1 MIMKEYDIIIIGGGI
16 IGCAISKSII
26 SKTKKKVAVLEK
38 ENHVGEHA
46 SSRNSGV
53 IHSGFYYKPNSLK
66 ARFCVE
72 GNKKLLEYCLL
83 NNVPYKKTGTLVVAK
98 NEHDS
103 ETLYKLLDR
112 GKINN
117 VPGIKIVN
125 NDELRK
131 IEPYVKGK
139 KGLYSP
145 TGSIVNSKILVKTMA
160 AETKNNGVNFL
171 LGEKVLKITQKNDQI
186 LVNTK
191 NYKIKSKYLINCAG
205 IYADRIAN
213 LTGLK
218 LNYRIIPFR
227 GKYYQLIKE
236 KSFLLKSMV
245 YPIPDPNLPFLGIHI
260 TRTIDNNIIVGPN
273 AVLAFGREAYSN
285 KQFSIS
291 DIKDIISYDGFW
303 KMMLLNS
310 VKMKNEFIQSFS
322 KGKFVEQ
329 AQNLIPNLKS
339 ADFQEGYSGIRAQL
353 VDRDGKLVDDLIIK
367 NQNNITHILNA
378 VSPGMTCSLPFAD
391 YVVNNYVK
399 NSISN

>member
-160 AETKNNGVNFL
+160 AETKNNGVDFL
-171 LGEKVLKITQKNDQI
+171 FGEEVLKISQKNDQI

-310 VKMKNEFIQSFS
+310 IKMKNEFIQSFS

-339 ADFQEGYSGIRAQL
+339 ADFQEGYSGIIAQL

>member
-1 MIMKEYDIIIIGGGI
+1 MKEYDIIIIGGGI

-160 AETKNNGVNFL
+160 AETKNNGVDFL
-171 LGEKVLKITQKNDQI
+171 FGEEVLKISQKNDQI

>member
-1 MIMKEYDIIIIGGGI
+1 MKEYDIIIIGGGI
-16 IGCAISKSII
+16 IGCAIAKSII
-26 SKTKKKVAVLEK
+26 SKTKKKVVVLEK

-131 IEPYVKGK
+131 IEPYVKGN

-171 LGEKVLKITQKNDQI
+171 LGEKVLKITQKNGQI

-191 NYKIKSKYLINCAG
+191 NYEIKSKYLINCAG

-236 KSFLLKSMV
+236 KSFLIKSMV

-273 AVLAFGREAYSN
+273 AVLAFGREAYGN

-353 VDRDGKLVDDLIIK
+353 VDRNGELVDDLIIK

>member
-98 NEHDS
+98 NEQDS

-160 AETKNNGVNFL
+160 AETKNNGVDFL
-171 LGEKVLKITQKNDQI
+171 FGEQVLKISQKNDQI

>member
-1 MIMKEYDIIIIGGGI
+1 MKEYDIIIIGGGI
-16 IGCAISKSII
+16 IGCAIAKSII

-171 LGEKVLKITQKNDQI
+171 LGEKVLKITQKNGQI

-191 NYKIKSKYLINCAG
+191 NYEIKSKYLINCAG

-236 KSFLLKSMV
+236 KSFLIKSMV

-353 VDRDGKLVDDLIIK
+353 VDRNGELVDDLIIK

>member
-1 MIMKEYDIIIIGGGI
+1 MKEYDIIIIGGGI

-98 NEHDS
+98 NEQDS

-160 AETKNNGVNFL
+160 AETKNNGVDFL
-171 LGEKVLKITQKNDQI
+171 FGEQVLKISQKNDQI

>member
-1 MIMKEYDIIIIGGGI
+1 
-16 IGCAISKSII
+16 
-26 SKTKKKVAVLEK
+26 
-38 ENHVGEHA
+38 
-46 SSRNSGV
+46 
-53 IHSGFYYKPNSLK
+53 
-66 ARFCVE
+66 
-72 GNKKLLEYCLL
+72 
-83 NNVPYKKTGTLVVAK
+83 
-98 NEHDS
+98 
-103 ETLYKLLDR
+103 
-112 GKINN
+112 
-117 VPGIKIVN
+117 
-125 NDELRK
+125 
-131 IEPYVKGK
+131 
-139 KGLYSP
+139 
-145 TGSIVNSKILVKTMA
+145 MA

-171 LGEKVLKITQKNDQI
+171 LGEKVLKITQKNGQI

-191 NYKIKSKYLINCAG
+191 NYEIKSKYLINCAG

-236 KSFLLKSMV
+236 KSFLIKSMV

-339 ADFQEGYSGIRAQL
+339 ADFQEGYYL
-353 VDRDGKLVDDLIIK
+353 
-367 NQNNITHILNA
+367 NQNNQIHN
-378 VSPGMTCSLPFAD
+378 MMHQHQHYYNF
-391 YVVNNYVK
+391 
-399 NSISN
+399 

>member
-1 MIMKEYDIIIIGGGI
+1 MKEYDIIIIGGGI

-171 LGEKVLKITQKNDQI
+171 LGEKVLKITQKNGQI

-191 NYKIKSKYLINCAG
+191 NYEIKSKYLINCAG

>member
-1 MIMKEYDIIIIGGGI
+1 MKEYDIIIIGGGI
-16 IGCAISKSII
+16 IGCAIAKSII
-26 SKTKKKVAVLEK
+26 SKTKKKVVVLEK

-171 LGEKVLKITQKNDQI
+171 LGEKVLKITQKNGQI

-191 NYKIKSKYLINCAG
+191 NYEIKSKYLINCAG

-236 KSFLLKSMV
+236 KSFLIKSMV

-353 VDRDGKLVDDLIIK
+353 VDRNGELVDDLIIK

>member
-16 IGCAISKSII
+16 IGCAIAKSII
-26 SKTKKKVAVLEK
+26 SKTKKKVVVLEK

-131 IEPYVKGK
+131 IEPYVKGN

-171 LGEKVLKITQKNDQI
+171 LGEKVLKITQKNGQI

-191 NYKIKSKYLINCAG
+191 NYEIKSKYLINCAG

-236 KSFLLKSMV
+236 KSFLIKSMV

-353 VDRDGKLVDDLIIK
+353 VDRNGELVDDLIIK

>member
-1 MIMKEYDIIIIGGGI
+1 MKEYDIIIIGGGI
-16 IGCAISKSII
+16 IGCAIAKSII

-171 LGEKVLKITQKNDQI
+171 LGEQVLKITQKNGQI

-191 NYKIKSKYLINCAG
+191 NYEIKSKYLINCAG

-236 KSFLLKSMV
+236 KSFLIKSMV

-353 VDRDGKLVDDLIIK
+353 VDRNGELVDDLIIK

>member
-1 MIMKEYDIIIIGGGI
+1 MKEYDIIIIGGGI
-16 IGCAISKSII
+16 IGCAIAKSII
-26 SKTKKKVAVLEK
+26 SKTKKKVVVLEK

-131 IEPYVKGK
+131 IEPYVKGN

-171 LGEKVLKITQKNDQI
+171 LGEKVLKITQKNGQI

-191 NYKIKSKYLINCAG
+191 NYEIKSKYLINCAG

-236 KSFLLKSMV
+236 KSFLIKSMV

-353 VDRDGKLVDDLIIK
+353 VDRNGELVDDLIIK

>member
-160 AETKNNGVNFL
+160 AETKNNGVDFL
-171 LGEKVLKITQKNDQI
+171 FGEEVLKISQKNDQI

-310 VKMKNEFIQSFS
+310 IKMKNEFIQSFS

>member
-16 IGCAISKSII
+16 IGCAIAKSII
-26 SKTKKKVAVLEK
+26 SKTKKKVVVLEK

-103 ETLYKLLDR
+103 EMLYKLLDR

-171 LGEKVLKITQKNDQI
+171 LGEKVLKITQKNGQI

-191 NYKIKSKYLINCAG
+191 NYEIKSKYLINCAG

-236 KSFLLKSMV
+236 KSFLIKSMV

-353 VDRDGKLVDDLIIK
+353 VDRNGELVDDLIIK

>member
-16 IGCAISKSII
+16 IGCAIAKSII
-26 SKTKKKVAVLEK
+26 SKTKKKVVVLEK

-145 TGSIVNSKILVKTMA
+145 TGSI
-160 AETKNNGVNFL
+160 
-171 LGEKVLKITQKNDQI
+171 
-186 LVNTK
+186 
-191 NYKIKSKYLINCAG
+191 
-205 IYADRIAN
+205 
-213 LTGLK
+213 
-218 LNYRIIPFR
+218 
-227 GKYYQLIKE
+227 
-236 KSFLLKSMV
+236 
-245 YPIPDPNLPFLGIHI
+245 
-260 TRTIDNNIIVGPN
+260 
-273 AVLAFGREAYSN
+273 
-285 KQFSIS
+285 
-291 DIKDIISYDGFW
+291 
-303 KMMLLNS
+303 
-310 VKMKNEFIQSFS
+310 
-322 KGKFVEQ
+322 
-329 AQNLIPNLKS
+329 
-339 ADFQEGYSGIRAQL
+339 
-353 VDRDGKLVDDLIIK
+353 
-367 NQNNITHILNA
+367 A
-378 VSPGMTCSLPFAD
+378 VSYTHLTLPTTP
-391 YVVNNYVK
+391 YV
-399 NSISN
+399 

>member
-160 AETKNNGVNFL
+160 AETKNNGVDFL
-171 LGEKVLKITQKNDQI
+171 FGEKVLKISQKNDQI

>member
-160 AETKNNGVNFL
+160 AETKNNGVDFL
-171 LGEKVLKITQKNDQI
+171 FGEQVLKISQKNDQI

>member
-160 AETKNNGVNFL
+160 AETKNNGVDFL
-171 LGEKVLKITQKNDQI
+171 FGEQVLKISQKNDQI

-391 YVVNNYVK
+391 YVVNNYMK
-399 NSISN
+399 DSICD

>member
-16 IGCAISKSII
+16 IGCAIAKSII
-26 SKTKKKVAVLEK
+26 SKTKKKVVVLEK

-171 LGEKVLKITQKNDQI
+171 LGEKVLKITQKNGQI

-191 NYKIKSKYLINCAG
+191 NYEIKSKYLINCAG

-236 KSFLLKSMV
+236 KSFLIKSMV

-353 VDRDGKLVDDLIIK
+353 VDRNGELVDDLIIK

-399 NSISN
+399 NGIGN

>member
-1 MIMKEYDIIIIGGGI
+1 MKEYDIIIIGGGI

-160 AETKNNGVNFL
+160 AETKNNGVDFL
-171 LGEKVLKITQKNDQI
+171 FGEQVLKISQKNDQI

>member
-1 MIMKEYDIIIIGGGI
+1 MKEYDIIIIGGGI

-160 AETKNNGVNFL
+160 AETKNNGVDFL
-171 LGEKVLKITQKNDQI
+171 FGEEVLKISQKNDQI

-310 VKMKNEFIQSFS
+310 IKMKNEFIQSFS

>member
-1 MIMKEYDIIIIGGGI
+1 MKDYDVIIIGGGI
-16 IGCAISKSII
+16 IGCAIAKSII
-26 SKTKKKVAVLEK
+26 SKTKKKVLVLEK

-98 NEHDS
+98 DEYDS

-125 NDELRK
+125 DDELRK

-145 TGSIVNSKILVKTMA
+145 TGTIVDSKALVKTLA
-160 AETKNNGVNFL
+160 IETKNNGVDFL
-171 LGEKVLKITQKNDQI
+171 FGEKVRKIKQKNDQI
-186 LVNTK
+186 LVNTRK
-191 NYKIKSKYLINCAG
+191 YKIKSKYLINCAG
-205 IYADRIAN
+205 IYADKIAN

-227 GKYYQLIKE
+227 GEYYQIIKE
-236 KSFLLKSMV
+236 KSFLLNSMV

-260 TRTIDNNIIVGPN
+260 TKTIDNNIIVGPN
-273 AVLAFGREAYSN
+273 AVLAFGREAYNN

-303 KMMLLNS
+303 KMMRLNS
-310 VKMKNEFIQSFS
+310 VRMKNEFIQSFS

-329 AQNLIPNLKS
+329 AQNFIPNLKS
-339 ADFQEGYSGIRAQL
+339 TDFQEGYSGIRAQL
-353 VDRDGKLVDDLIIK
+353 VDRNGKLVDDLIIK
-367 NQNNITHILNA
+367 NQNNIIHILNA

-399 NSISN
+399 NGIGN

>member
-1 MIMKEYDIIIIGGGI
+1 MKEYDIIIIGGGI
-16 IGCAISKSII
+16 IGCAIAKSII
-26 SKTKKKVAVLEK
+26 SKTKKKVVVLEK

-131 IEPYVKGK
+131 IEPYVKGN

-171 LGEKVLKITQKNDQI
+171 LGEKVLKITQKNGQI

-191 NYKIKSKYLINCAG
+191 NYEIKSKYLINCAG

-236 KSFLLKSMV
+236 KSFLIKSMV

-353 VDRDGKLVDDLIIK
+353 VDRNGELVDDLIIK

-391 YVVNNYVK
+391 YVVTNYVK
-399 NSISN
+399 NSLSN

>member
-1 MIMKEYDIIIIGGGI
+1 MKEYDIIIIGGGI
-16 IGCAISKSII
+16 IGCAIAKSII

-160 AETKNNGVNFL
+160 AETKNNGVDFL
-171 LGEKVLKITQKNDQI
+171 FGEQVLKISQKNDQI